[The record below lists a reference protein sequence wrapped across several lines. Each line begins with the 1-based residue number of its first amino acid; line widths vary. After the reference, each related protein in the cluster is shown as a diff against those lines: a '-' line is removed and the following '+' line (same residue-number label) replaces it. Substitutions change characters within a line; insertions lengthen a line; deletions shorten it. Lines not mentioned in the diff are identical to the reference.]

1 MIELKQLCG
10 GYGGKAFDEVLHSVD
25 LTIPQGKVTVLVGP
39 NGCGKSTLLKT
50 VAGILPKHSGE
61 IFVDG
66 KNTDSFRGTEL
77 AQQLA
82 YLAQSRQIPD
92 ITALKMVLHGRFPYL
107 SYPRKYRPQDVAIA
121 KQAMERMGIAD
132 LAERSMSTLSGGT
145 RQKVYIAMALA
156 QDTPHILMD
165 EPTSFLDVAYQLQ
178 MMEQARL
185 LADSGKAVVM
195 VLHDLA
201 MALQTADVLAVMEEG
216 RIVAC
221 GEPQSVF
228 ESGCLN
234 DVFGICV
241 ERYET
246 ADGWQYYYKNGGA
259 R

>member
-1 MIELKQLCG
+1 MIELKRLCG
-10 GYGGKAFDEVLHSVD
+10 GYEGKPYEEVLHD
-25 LTIPQGKVTVLVGP
+25 INLTIPQGKVTVLVGP

-50 VAGILPKHSGE
+50 MVGILPKQSGE
-61 IFVDG
+61 ILVDG

-77 AQQLA
+77 AQKLA
-82 YLAQSRQIPD
+82 YLAQNRQIPD
-92 ITALKMVLHGRFPYL
+92 ITALNMVLHGRFPYL
-107 SYPRKYRPQDVAIA
+107 SYPRKYRPQDWEIA
-121 KQAMERMGIAD
+121 RTAMERMGISD

-156 QDTPHILMD
+156 QDTEHILMD

-178 MMEQARL
+178 MMEQARF

-201 MALQTADVLAVMEEG
+201 MALQTADMLVVMQDG
-216 RIVAC
+216 RIVSC
-221 GEPQSVF
+221 GDAQTVYD
-228 ESGCLN
+228 SGCL
-234 DVFGICV
+234 DEVFGISV

-246 ADGWQYYYKNGGA
+246 ADGWQYYYRSGGG